1 MVESTEI
8 MVRSTFFPGTIHEHH
23 AKFPRF
29 HGEIPPVFPCFL
41 SWPTPRVHLV
51 ALGTWHAVLV
61 AHARLKPEAS
71 KNGGSC
77 GQYCW

>member
-29 HGEIPPVFPCFL
+29 HGEIPPSFPMF
-41 SWPTPRVHLV
+41 SFMAYPQGAPRCARDL
-51 ALGTWHAVLV
+51 ACGTRS
-61 AHARLKPEAS
+61 AREA
-71 KNGGSC
+71 
-77 GQYCW
+77 QT